1 MKIPYDKLQ
10 HFGAGL
16 VIAALVVIVTGS
28 LILAGAAVLLAGVAR
43 EVYDA
48 FHPDTNT
55 VDIWDVVATCAGW
68 LPVALT
74 FQIIQR

>member
-10 HFGAGL
+10 HFAAGL
-16 VIAALVVIVTGS
+16 VIASLLVIVTGS
-28 LILAGAAVLLAGVAR
+28 LILAGVAVLLAGVAR
-43 EVYDA
+43 EVHDA

-68 LPVALT
+68 LPVALVVQ
-74 FQIIQR
+74 FIQR